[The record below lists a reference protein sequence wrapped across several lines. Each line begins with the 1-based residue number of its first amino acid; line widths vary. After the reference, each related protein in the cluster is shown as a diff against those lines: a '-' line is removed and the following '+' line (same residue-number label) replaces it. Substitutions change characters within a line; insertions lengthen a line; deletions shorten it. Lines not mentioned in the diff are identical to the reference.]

1 MSWFNR
7 VSSLNQEPAQ
17 NQPASVNDPQN
28 LLVPD
33 PPLVDEAIMPNTN
46 YDAQHADDEAA
57 GAMEKAVNMLKNF
70 PWQTEDIQFY
80 FAQVEV
86 KMKQSGVKSNFTKL
100 QVLSTI
106 LPPKA
111 INSIKNIL
119 KKQESDFTQK
129 DAYLQAKTKL
139 IRAFGP
145 CENADFERA
154 MGRVMTD
161 KPSQLAEDLIND
173 LCDRELKNC
182 CCIKVIGGLWRRAM
196 PSSVR
201 QAVAHY
207 DFTRQNLA
215 NIMQVAD
222 DVFQSTKTP
231 ILQLA
236 AVSAPT
242 TSPNPD
248 LSTTEVL
255 NQAFV
260 TPSPNTTPQTPE
272 AQIASLAA
280 QVAAMQ
286 KSFNQR
292 GSWRGRGGGRG
303 GRGNR
308 GNRGGGNQ
316 GGTQTPKYSAA
327 NPRHTT
333 PRHPDLPPFGVC
345 KRHWQFG
352 KSSFTCLEPYTC
364 EWKNFIQ
371 PRNQQ

>member
-1 MSWFNR
+1 MSWFGQLR
-7 VSSLNQEPAQ
+7 QNQSVEPAQ
-17 NQPASVNDPQN
+17 GPPNNDPNN

-33 PPLVDEAIMPNTN
+33 PDRSEDEEDIMPTAN

-70 PWQTEDIQFY
+70 QWQAEDLHFY

-106 LPPKA
+106 LPTKA

-119 KKQESDFTQK
+119 KKQESEFPQK

-139 IRAFGP
+139 LRVFGP

-173 LCDRELKNC
+173 LCDKELKNC

-196 PSSVR
+196 PSAVR

-207 DFTRQNLA
+207 DFTRNNLA

-231 ILQLA
+231 VLQIA

-242 TSPNPD
+242 TASDSN

-255 NQAFV
+255 NQAF
-260 TPSPNTTPQTPE
+260 TTQNPNTPQTTE

-286 KSFNQR
+286 KSFNNR
-292 GSWRGRGGGRG
+292 GGRG
-303 GRGNR
+303 GRGRGGRGNG
-308 GNRGGGNQ
+308 GNRGGGNNS
-316 GGTQTPKYSAA
+316 GSQTPKYSAA
-327 NPRHTT
+327 NPRHKT

-371 PRNQQ
+371 PRPQQN

>member
-1 MSWFNR
+1 MSWFGQLR
-7 VSSLNQEPAQ
+7 QNQTVEPAQ
-17 NQPASVNDPQN
+17 GPPTNDPNN

-33 PPLVDEAIMPNTN
+33 TDRSEDEEDIMPTAN

-70 PWQTEDIQFY
+70 QWQAEDLHFY

-106 LPPKA
+106 LPTKA

-119 KKQESDFTQK
+119 KKQESEFPQK

-139 IRAFGP
+139 VRVFGP

-173 LCDRELKNC
+173 LCDKELKNC

-196 PSSVR
+196 PSAVR

-207 DFTRQNLA
+207 DFTRNNLA

-231 ILQLA
+231 VLQIA

-242 TSPNPD
+242 TASDSN

-255 NQAFV
+255 NQAF
-260 TPSPNTTPQTPE
+260 TTQNPNTPQTTE

-286 KSFNQR
+286 KSFNNR
-292 GSWRGRGGGRG
+292 GGRG
-303 GRGNR
+303 GRGRGGRGNG
-308 GNRGGGNQ
+308 GNRGGGNNS
-316 GGTQTPKYSAA
+316 GSQTPKYSAA
-327 NPRHTT
+327 NPRHKT

-371 PRNQQ
+371 PRPQQN